1 MEDRGLSAVVEDD
14 VDMEED
20 EDEDEEDK
28 FVSKYFKKRFLVKRK
43 RMNGNDG
50 ETPAKSIEE
59 SLANLSTKEIYF
71 KVKSDN
77 FSEKLYGTK
86 QIRKLVSSSENNSSI
101 FNEILSHEI
110 LKALADCLSLPNEE
124 LQFETAWILTNISAG
139 SLEQTKALFDL
150 FIHLTLLKLFKTECN
165 ANIANQ
171 TLCAIGNIMAE
182 NDGFCYDCI
191 YAGITEPLIKQM
203 KKFLDN
209 VPFMRTVS
217 WVIGQMSHL
226 KDTIFFKETA
236 WDLFP
241 ALGELARNEDSEVCI
256 NAVWGLGY
264 LTEGDIDLLMN
275 FNKNV
280 IKTVAPYLI
289 SSNLE
294 LQIATLHFFAN
305 CASGND
311 EITQKIVNCGVIK
324 NLNEFLNHKNVEV
337 VRETVWMLS
346 NILAGTEKQIKAV
359 FDAGLMPKIIELLES
374 SDKNV
379 AEKALW
385 AVTNVPLCGT
395 PEQINLLLNL
405 NVIPSLCY
413 LLKSDKN
420 QILEAVVEAINKIQQ
435 NCSNR
440 KGKIRQSII
449 TSGNSVE
456 RLREL
461 QNHYSETLQ
470 RNATQILT
478 DLFNE

>member
-1 MEDRGLSAVVEDD
+1 MEDLTLDRGLSAAVDEDHE
-14 VDMEED
+14 MEED
-20 EDEDEEDK
+20 EDEDEDDK
-28 FVSKYFKKRFLVKRK
+28 FLSKYFKKRFLVKRK

-50 ETPAKSIEE
+50 ETPVQSIEE
-59 SLANLSTKEIYF
+59 SLA
-71 KVKSDN
+71 D
-77 FSEKLYGTK
+77 
-86 QIRKLVSSSENNSSI
+86 
-101 FNEILSHEI
+101 
-110 LKALADCLSLPNEE
+110 
-124 LQFETAWILTNISAG
+124 
-139 SLEQTKALFDL
+139 
-150 FIHLTLLKLFKTECN
+150 
-165 ANIANQ
+165 
-171 TLCAIGNIMAE
+171 
-182 NDGFCYDCI
+182 NDGFCYGCI
-191 YAGITEPLIKQM
+191 SAGITEPLIKKM

-209 VPFMRTVS
+209 IPFMRTVS

-226 KDTIFFKETA
+226 KDSPLFKETA

-241 ALGELARNEDSEVCI
+241 ALWELAKNEDSEVCI

-275 FNKNV
+275 FDKNI

-289 SSNLE
+289 SSNSE

-305 CASGND
+305 CAAGND
-311 EITQKIVNCGVIK
+311 EITQKIVDCGVLK

-374 SDKNV
+374 FDKNV

-385 AVTNVPLCGT
+385 AVTNVPLCGN
-395 PEQINLLLNL
+395 PELINLLTDL
-405 NVIPSLCY
+405 NVISSLCTF
-413 LLKSDKN
+413 LKSDKN
-420 QILEAVVEAINKIQQ
+420 QILETVVEAINKIQQ

-449 TSGNSVE
+449 NSGNSVE

-461 QNHYSETLQ
+461 QNHYSETIEM
-470 RNATQILT
+470 NATRILT
-478 DLFNE
+478 DILTK